1 MSSFNC
7 FQDTVVV
14 WCSNILIKH
23 TRLMEIFE
31 ELAYLAAGIRSTKNR
46 KNINFANFS
55 SGLYPPIYP
64 NIDDPTGDPSSQL
77 LYPR

>member
-1 MSSFNC
+1 
-7 FQDTVVV
+7 
-14 WCSNILIKH
+14 
-23 TRLMEIFE
+23 MEIFE
-31 ELAYLAAGIRSTKNR
+31 EFAYLAAGIRSTKNR